1 MAHVVKVTAP
11 GFPGAV
17 FLNYIHPTGV
27 DLMNLCVI
35 GTGAITKS
43 MLAEF
48 QRSDVLHCT
57 SIYSRK
63 EETGRAMA
71 EQFGLEK
78 VYTSM
83 DEMLSDPA
91 IDMVYVASPNS
102 IHYGQVKAALLA
114 GKHVICEKPFTP
126 TVAEADELIALAKE
140 KHLLL
145 FEAITTAHHPHYG
158 FVRENLPKLGK
169 LKMVSAVFYQFSS
182 RYPALLAGK
191 PTPVLDHAFA
201 GGALMDINLYNI
213 HFVVGLFGAPKS
225 VRYFPNRHETGVDT
239 SGTLVL
245 EYEGFVC
252 TLLGAKDCAAQN
264 SVQIIGEDGHMIV
277 TPSSSNCQS
286 VTLDLRG
293 QGSVNVHVPENPWYH
308 EVQDIGRI
316 VAAMDYDH
324 CYKALETTRNVVD
337 VLEKARKYA
346 GFDF

>member
-1 MAHVVKVTAP
+1 
-11 GFPGAV
+11 
-17 FLNYIHPTGV
+17 
-27 DLMNLCVI
+27 MNLCAI

-48 QRSDVLHCT
+48 QRSDVLHVT

-71 EQFGLEK
+71 AQFGLER
-78 VYTSM
+78 VYT
-83 DEMLSDPA
+83 DFDAMLADPA

-102 IHYGQVKAALLA
+102 IHYDQTKAALLA
-114 GKHVICEKPFTP
+114 GKHVICEKPFAP

-158 FVRENLPKLGK
+158 FVKENLPKLGK
-169 LKMVSAVFYQFSS
+169 LKMVTAVFCQFSS

-191 PTPVLDHAFA
+191 PSPVLDHAFA

-225 VRYFPNRHETGVDT
+225 VRYFPNCHDTGVDT
-239 SGTLVL
+239 SGMLVL
-245 EYEGFVC
+245 EYDGFLC
-252 TLLGAKDCAAQN
+252 NLLGAKDCAAQN
-264 SVQIIGEDGHMIV
+264 GVQIIGEDGHMIV
-277 TPSSSNCQS
+277 TPSSSNCQT
-286 VTLDLRG
+286 VELNLRG
-293 QGSVNVHVPENPWYH
+293 QDSVKVHLPENPWYH

-316 VAAMDYDH
+316 VAAGDYAF
-324 CYKALETTRNVVD
+324 CYQALNTTRNVVE
-337 VLEKARKYA
+337 VLQKARADA
-346 GFDF
+346 GFNF

>member
-1 MAHVVKVTAP
+1 
-11 GFPGAV
+11 
-17 FLNYIHPTGV
+17 
-27 DLMNLCVI
+27 MNLCAI

-43 MLAEF
+43 MLKEF

-57 SIYSRK
+57 AIYSRK
-63 EETGRAMA
+63 EETGKAMA
-71 EQFGLEK
+71 EEFGLEK

-83 DEMLSDPA
+83 EEMLSDPA
-91 IDMVYVASPNS
+91 IDMVYVASPNN

-114 GKHVICEKPFTP
+114 GKHVICEKPFAP

-140 KHLLL
+140 KGLFL

-158 FVRENLPKLGK
+158 FIRENLPKLGK
-169 LKMVSAVFYQFSS
+169 LKVVSATFCQFSS

-191 PTPVLDHAFA
+191 VSPVLNHAFA

-213 HFVVGLFGAPKS
+213 HFVVGLFGAPKR

-239 SGTLVL
+239 SGIVLL
-245 EYEGFVC
+245 EYEDFICQC
-252 TLLGAKDCAAQN
+252 TGAKDSAAQN
-264 SVQIIGEDGHMIV
+264 GVQIVGEDGHIIV
-277 TPSSSNCQS
+277 TPSASNCQS
-286 VTLDLRG
+286 VSLNLRG
-293 QGSVNVHVPENPWYH
+293 LESQNVTLPENPWYY

-316 VAAMDYDH
+316 VAAGDYEF
-324 CYKALETTRNVVD
+324 CYKALETTHNVVD